1 MLAPLADGRA
11 REVPFGATAPSIAP
25 STSAAILGTYIS
37 TIKAPYLTERAR
49 LTLETCGVTSWTRAR
64 THQRHANAIITA
76 SVIISVPVARSS
88 VLCVHARARLCD
100 VW

>member
-1 MLAPLADGRA
+1 MLAPLAEGRA

-49 LTLETCGVTSWTRAR
+49 LTLTERSRARAR

-88 VLCVHARARLCD
+88 VLCARARVRLCE